1 MRSPILTTP
10 LRYPGGKSKWTKLLY
25 EYLPDMRDYEEWRE
39 PFLGGGSMPIE
50 ITKRY
55 PDMRIWVNDLYPAL
69 YNFWTQLQSSGSE
82 MSEHLL
88 KIKESC
94 VSGDVAKTILGEQKE
109 IINDDVSSDF
119 DKAVAFYYANK
130 NSFSG
135 LTEAGGFAE
144 SSHEMTFTRQN
155 IMKLVSFQK
164 LIRNWKITNEDCSV
178 LLEKSPKTFVYL
190 DPPYELTKQNSN
202 NLYGKRGSMH
212 EGFNHDLFA
221 KQCNESGM
229 DCMISYN
236 ADQSVKDRFDGWEQA
251 ELDWTYTMQ
260 SVGDY
265 MENQK
270 DRKELLLLNYK
281 VEQGS
286 LETFFS

>member
-1 MRSPILTTP
+1 MKKPILTTP
-10 LRYPGGKSKWTKLLY
+10 LRYPGGKSKWTNLLY
-25 EYLPDMRDYEEWRE
+25 EHLPNMGGYEEWRE
-39 PFLGGGSMPIE
+39 PFLGGGSFPLE

-55 PDMRIWVNDLYPAL
+55 PDMKIWVNDLYPAL
-69 YNFWTQLQSSGSE
+69 YNFWIQLQNNGLE
-82 MSEHLL
+82 MSERLL
-88 KIKESC
+88 KIKENC
-94 VSGDVAKTILGEQKE
+94 VSGDVAKIILGEQKE
-109 IINDDVSSDF
+109 IINDGVSTDL

-135 LTEAGGFAE
+135 LTETGTFSE
-144 SSHEMTFTRQN
+144 SSHFQTFTRQN

-164 LIRNWKITNEDCSV
+164 LIRNWKITNGDYSA
-178 LLEKSPKTFVYL
+178 LLEKSENTFVYL

-212 EGFNHDLFA
+212 EGFDHDLFA

-236 ADQSVKDRFDGWEQA
+236 ADQSVKDRFGDWKQV
-251 ELDWTYTMQ
+251 ELDWTYTMR

-265 MENQK
+265 MEKQK
-270 DRKELLLLNYK
+270 DRKELLLMNYK
-281 VEQGS
+281 IEQGS
-286 LETFFS
+286 LGEFFK

>member
-1 MRSPILTTP
+1 MKSTLTTP
-10 LRYPGGKSKWTKLLY
+10 LRYPGGKSKWTDLLY

-39 PFLGGGSMPIE
+39 PFLGGGSFPIE

-69 YNFWTQLQSSGSE
+69 YNFWTQLQSSGEE
-82 MSEHLL
+82 MSEKLL
-88 KIKESC
+88 QMKRDCRTPEI
-94 VSGDVAKTILGEQKE
+94 AKTMLGDQKE
-109 IINDDVSSDF
+109 IINDDTSSDF
-119 DKAVAFYYANK
+119 DKAVAFYFANR

-135 LTEAGGFAE
+135 LTETGTFSVQAN
-144 SSHEMTFTRQN
+144 EMSFTTN
-155 IMKLVSFQK
+155 IISKLPAYQK
-164 LIRNWKITNEDCSV
+164 LIRNWKITNEDYSV

-190 DPPYELTKQNSN
+190 DPPYELTKQNAN

-212 EGFNHDLFA
+212 EGFDHDLFA
-221 KQCNESGM
+221 KHCNESGM

-236 ADQSVKDRFDGWEQA
+236 ADQSVKDRFGSWEQT
-251 ELDWTYTMQ
+251 ELEWTYSMR
-260 SVGDY
+260 SVGEY
-265 MENQK
+265 MEKQK

-286 LETFFS
+286 LEAFI

>member
-1 MRSPILTTP
+1 MRSIILTTP

-25 EYLPDMRDYEEWRE
+25 EYLPNMGEYEEWRE
-39 PFLGGGSMPIE
+39 PFLGGGSFPIE
-50 ITKRY
+50 ITKKY
-55 PDMRIWVNDLYPAL
+55 PDMKVWVNDLYPAL
-69 YNFWTQLQSSGSE
+69 YNFWINIQSNGTE

-88 KIKESC
+88 KIKDKCISAE
-94 VSGDVAKTILGEQKE
+94 VAKTILGEQKE
-109 IINDDVSSDF
+109 IINDDVSTDL

-135 LTEAGGFAE
+135 LTETGTFSE
-144 SSHEMTFTRQN
+144 SSHFQTFTRNN
-155 IMKLVSFQK
+155 IVKLPAYQK
-164 LIRNWKITNEDCSV
+164 LIRNWKITNDDYSA
-178 LLEKSPKTFVYL
+178 LLKKSPKTFVYL
-190 DPPYELTKQNSN
+190 DPPYELTKQNAN

-212 EGFNHDLFA
+212 EGFDHDIFA
-221 KQCNESGM
+221 QHCNDSGM

-236 ADQSVKDRFDGWEQA
+236 ADQSVKDRFGDWEQV
-251 ELDWTYTMQ
+251 ELNWTYTMR

-270 DRKELLLLNYK
+270 ERKELLLMNYK

-286 LETFFS
+286 LESFF

>member
-130 NSFSG
+130 SSFSG
-135 LTEAGGFAE
+135 LTVTGTFSE
-144 SSHEMTFTRQN
+144 SSHEMSFTRQN

-164 LIRNWKITNEDCSV
+164 LIRNWKITNEDYSV